1 MRSYI
6 NNGKVDVPSIE
17 IHAAHACNLKC
28 QSCSHYS
35 YSTPGM
41 LEYSDIFKQ
50 QLHAWSQKIDPR
62 FIKILGGEPF
72 LNKDIFNILSS
83 VKATFTQSKIQLST
97 NALLIKNVK
106 DVSKLKELNILLIVS
121 QHSEEEGYMNQ
132 LKYSLDI
139 LDKNE
144 IKYHILDSYKT
155 WRHSHKIENGVITP
169 FQDNDNRRSWEVC
182 PSKYCKQLY
191 NGKIYKCPQT
201 TYINLVNKPVSSLF
215 QPMKDYEALEHT
227 SSLED
232 ILNFFNKEEE
242 NICYL
247 CPKSIQYF
255 KKTI

>member
-1 MRSYI
+1 MRSHI
-6 NNGKVDVPSIE
+6 KDSRVHVPSIE

-35 YSTPGM
+35 YATPGM
-41 LEYSDIFKQ
+41 MQFTDIFKQ
-50 QLHAWSQKIDPR
+50 QLHAWSQKIDPKY
-62 FIKILGGEPF
+62 IKILGGEPF

-83 VKATFTQSKIQLST
+83 VKDTFKQSKIQLST

-106 DVSKLKELNILLIVS
+106 DIDKLNEHNVTLIIS
-121 QHSEEEGYMNQ
+121 QHSDEVDYMQQ
-132 LKYSLDI
+132 LRYNLDI
-139 LDKNE
+139 LDAHD

-155 WRHSHKIENGVITP
+155 WRHSHKIEDGIITP
-169 FQDNDNRRSWEVC
+169 FQDNDNRTSWEVC

-191 NGKIYKCPQT
+191 EGKIYKCPQT
-201 TYINLVNKPVSSLF
+201 TYINLVNKPVSPLF
-215 QPMKDYEALEHT
+215 QPMKDYVALEHT

-242 NICYL
+242 HICYL

>member
-1 MRSYI
+1 MKSHI
-6 NNGKVDVPSIE
+6 DNGKVIVPSIE
-17 IHAAHACNLKC
+17 IHAAHACNLRC

-35 YSTPGM
+35 YATPGM
-41 LEYSDIFKQ
+41 LEYTDIFKQ

-72 LNKDIFNILSS
+72 LNKDIFNILLSI
-83 VKATFTQSKIQLST
+83 KDTFKQSKIQLST
-97 NALLIKNVK
+97 NALLIRNVK
-106 DVSKLKELNILLIVS
+106 NIQELNNLNVTLIIS
-121 QHSEEEGYMNQ
+121 QHSEEADYMQQ
-132 LKYSLDI
+132 LRCNLDI
-139 LDKNE
+139 LNE
-144 IKYHILDSYKT
+144 YGIKYHILDSYKT
-155 WRHSHKIENGVITP
+155 WRYSHKIEDGVITP
-169 FQDNDNRRSWEVC
+169 FQDNDNKRSWEVC

-201 TYINLVNKPVSSLF
+201 TYINLVNKPVSPLF
-215 QPMKDYEALEHT
+215 QPMKDYVALEHA

-242 NICYL
+242 DICYL